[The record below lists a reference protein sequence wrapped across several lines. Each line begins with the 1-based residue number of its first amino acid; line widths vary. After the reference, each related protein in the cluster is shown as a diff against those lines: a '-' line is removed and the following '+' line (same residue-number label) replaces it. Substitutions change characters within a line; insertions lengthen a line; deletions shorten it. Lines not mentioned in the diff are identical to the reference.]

1 MVLDHAIAGVSSSP
15 ELDQYTDAKIK
26 AQAQFKAIKK
36 SATHPVDNFR
46 FSTFKD
52 CTDAMLPGLLAN
64 GFPMPTFATGYGPK
78 GWVIVAK
85 LTHRSGQWESS
96 VMPLPAGADDSRA
109 GIQSLAADI
118 TEAKKVLFK
127 ALAGGWEEGEEP
139 EAEEP
144 AKEEAPKEEPKKGA
158 PKPVVKPL
166 SMIQRAEARLR
177 EKFSSGPIEDIE
189 KIFNHLDLLVESKE
203 VKQSEVDALRKK
215 YLPPDVE
222 AVSAK

>member
-15 ELDQYTDAKIK
+15 ELDQYTDGKIK
-26 AQAQFKAIKK
+26 AQAMFKAIKK
-36 SATHPVDNFR
+36 SATHPVDGFK

-64 GFPMPTFATGYGPK
+64 GFPMPTFATGRGPT

-96 VMPLPAGADDSRA
+96 TMPLLLGYEDSQA
-109 GIQSLAADI
+109 GIQRLAADI

-127 ALAGGWEEGEEP
+127 ALAGGWEEGDEP
-139 EAEEP
+139 EAEAEVQPEP
-144 AKEEAPKEEPKKGA
+144 PKEEVKA
-158 PKPVVKPL
+158 EVKPVAKPL
-166 SMIQRAEARLR
+166 TLVQRAEARLK
-177 EKFSSGPIEDIE
+177 EKFQSGTIEDIE

-203 VKQSEVDALRKK
+203 VKASEVTALRKK
-215 YLPPDVE
+215 YAPKKEVD
-222 AVSAK
+222 SAE

>member
-1 MVLDHAIAGVSSSP
+1 
-15 ELDQYTDAKIK
+15 
-26 AQAQFKAIKK
+26 
-36 SATHPVDNFR
+36 
-46 FSTFKD
+46 
-52 CTDAMLPGLLAN
+52 
-64 GFPMPTFATGYGPK
+64 
-78 GWVIVAK
+78 
-85 LTHRSGQWESS
+85 
-96 VMPLPAGADDSRA
+96 MPLPAGADDSRA

-215 YLPPDVE
+215 YLPPDEE